1 MTDEAQNITPTVHSG
16 YAQNLHSVR
25 IVAHWIILLGGCI
38 LGAAFLTFSTWNI
51 WNDEGMRK
59 VVQEH
64 FAAVIGLPACAI
76 AALCVVLFLEGT
88 AGPIEIE
95 GWGFK
100 FKGAAGPLIFWV
112 ICFSAMAGAV
122 KLIW

>member
-1 MTDEAQNITPTVHSG
+1 MPDKSDIMESNESYALAENLQTV
-16 YAQNLHSVR
+16 R
-25 IVAHWIILLGGCI
+25 KVAHWIILIGGSI
-38 LGAAFLTFSTWNI
+38 LGAAFITFSTWNV
-51 WNDEGMRK
+51 WNDAGMRK

-76 AALCVVLFLEGT
+76 ASLCVVLFLEGT
-88 AGPIEIE
+88 SGPIEFE
-95 GWGFK
+95 GFGFK

-112 ICFSAMAGAV
+112 ICFCVMAAAV